1 MAKKWTEAQKHCI
14 EATGGTLLVSAAAG
28 SGKTSVLVERVLRRI
43 TTGGDIDR
51 LLIVTFTKA
60 AAAEMKQ
67 RLSTGLSA
75 AVAAAPDNA
84 HLLRQQLLLPCAM
97 ITTIDGF
104 CAALLREHFDLLG
117 LSPRFRVLEDTAGE
131 LMKNEALEETLE
143 RFYAA
148 RDPHFLELCDLLN
161 GRRDDSGIKEAVLSA
176 YAFISAEAFPLTW
189 LRQGCGALPD
199 DMPLSDT
206 PWGKILRRYA
216 AEQIGFFAEQ
226 IETVAAPFAPLPEA
240 AGYFDRLMTDVRLLE
255 QCSLALS
262 DTDNDWDRCIY
273 LLGAAVPESLPAAKG
288 LNADCAAAVKAVYK
302 TVREGIRE
310 KLLPLFGESEAA
322 ARADIAAS
330 LPRLAAFC
338 TLVET
343 FDNSYTAK
351 KAADGAVDFSDLE
364 HLSLRLLCDENG
376 APTPLAKELGA
387 RYDEI
392 LVDEYQDT
400 NHVQDTLFA
409 ALSADGSTPL
419 FMVGDVK
426 QSIYGFRQ
434 AMPEIFM
441 QKKAAFAP
449 FDGVHYP
456 AAITL
461 GENFRSRKAVTD
473 TVNFVFSQ
481 LMTAPFCGI
490 DYKDGEALIP
500 RATYP
505 PSDCTAEVLLM
516 DNPFADK
523 EMKAAELEARLIAM
537 RIGELMQTQKTAENG
552 SLRPLRFGDICI
564 LLRSRTDHAATYAA
578 VLEQYGIPAST
589 DAPTPFFETNEV
601 RTAIALLSVIDNP
614 LQDVPLLTALLSP
627 VGGFSADE
635 VASLRLLTPDGAL
648 YTALTT
654 AAAGNDALA
663 AKAAAFA
670 ATLSRFRRLAA
681 TVSAGTLLSAILDET
696 PLASAA
702 AADVGGAVRVANLR
716 QLLQMAHDYEQ
727 NSFRGLSGFV
737 RQLSRL
743 QAENPALAAATPAG
757 GENAVHILTVHGSKG
772 LEFPVV
778 FLSHL
783 FKECGKDISRR
794 SLLLHSTAGVA
805 LSGGDSDT
813 LTARRTVSQNGV
825 MTAVKY
831 TSAAEEVRVLYVAM
845 TRARE
850 KLITV
855 FLRKNLPARLQTL
868 ARCLPRGETT
878 DRPRMMAH
886 PSFGDWLLS
895 AFLRHP
901 DAVLLRDMAGGLVET
916 LPAEGALFCRLV
928 DPAELPAA
936 DGAKA
941 PPPANAETVAAL
953 KEHMAYR
960 YPFAALAGV
969 PAKLA
974 VSALAH
980 RQTQADYIA
989 ARRPAF
995 LAEDGMTPAERG
1007 TALHTFMQYADYAAA
1022 AADVTAEANR
1032 LLADDFLTPAQRQ
1045 ALDLTR
1051 LSRFFESAL
1060 FARICEAPRIWREY
1074 AFTMPLPARAFDDT
1088 LPEAAAD
1095 EPIMIQG
1102 IADCVFEEDGALVI
1116 VDYKTDRVRDSAVLR
1131 ERYKEQLSLYR
1142 RALSETLSLPIK
1154 ETLLYAFYT
1163 GETVEV

>member
-1 MAKKWTEAQKHCI
+1 MARTWTDAQKHCI
-14 EATGGTLLVSAAAG
+14 EATDGTLLVSAAAG

-67 RLSTGLSA
+67 RLSAGLSA
-75 AVAAAPDNA
+75 AVAAFPENA

-104 CAALLREHFDLLG
+104 CAALLREHFDILG
-117 LSPRFRVLEDTAGE
+117 LSPRFRVLEDTAGT

-143 RFYAA
+143 QFYAA

-161 GRRDDSGIKEAVLSA
+161 GRRDDRGIKDAVLSA

-189 LRQGCGALPD
+189 LRQSCGALPD
-199 DMPLSDT
+199 GTALSDT

-240 AGYFDRLMTDVRLLE
+240 AGYYDRLMTDVRLLE
-255 QCSLALS
+255 QCALALS
-262 DTDNDWDRCIY
+262 DADNDWDRCIY
-273 LLGAAVPESLPAAKG
+273 LLGAAVPGRLPAAKG
-288 LNADCAAAVKAVYK
+288 LDTECADAVKAAYG
-302 TVREGIRE
+302 TLRDTIRK

-322 ARADIAAS
+322 ARADIAGT

-338 TLVET
+338 SLVEA
-343 FDNSYTAK
+343 FDSRYLAK

-376 APTPLAKELGA
+376 APTPLAKDIGA
-387 RYDEI
+387 RFDEI

-400 NHVQDTLFA
+400 NHVQDTLFSM
-409 ALSADGSTPL
+409 LSEGGTPL

-449 FDGVHYP
+449 FDGEHYP
-456 AAITL
+456 AVITL
-461 GENFRSRKAVTD
+461 GENFRSRKSVTD

-500 RATYP
+500 KATYP
-505 PSDCTAEVLLM
+505 AADCTTELLLM

-537 RIGELMQTQKTAENG
+537 RIGELMQSQTVTENG

-564 LLRSRTDHAATYAA
+564 LLRSRSDHAATYAA
-578 VLEQYGIPAST
+578 VFEQYGIPAST
-589 DAPTPFFETNEV
+589 DAPTPFFETTEV
-601 RTAIALLSVIDNP
+601 RTAVALLEVIDNP
-614 LQDVPLLTALLSP
+614 LLDVPLFTALLSP
-627 VGGFSADE
+627 VGGFCADD
-635 VASLRLLTPDGAL
+635 VAALRIAQPSGAL
-648 YTALTT
+648 YTALT
-654 AAAGNDALA
+654 AAAAEDGALA
-663 AKAAAFA
+663 QKAATFT
-670 ATLSRFRRLAA
+670 ATLAHFRRLGA
-681 TVSAGTLLSAILDET
+681 TVSAGELLAALFDET
-696 PLASAA
+696 PLLAAA

-727 NSFRGLSGFV
+727 NSFKGLSGFV
-737 RQLSRL
+737 RQLARL
-743 QAENPALAAATPAG
+743 QAENPSLAAAAPAG
-757 GENAVHILTVHGSKG
+757 GENAVHIMTVHGSKG

-778 FLSHL
+778 FLSNL
-783 FKECGKDISRR
+783 FRKCGGDISRR
-794 SLLLHSTAGVA
+794 SLLLHSEAGVA
-805 LSGGDSDT
+805 LSAGDSDT

-831 TSAAEEVRVLYVAM
+831 TSAAEELRVLYVAM

-850 KLITV
+850 KLIAV
-855 FLRKNLPARLQTL
+855 FLQKNLPARLQTL
-868 ARCLPRGETT
+868 ARCLPRGKTL

-901 DAVLLRDMAGGLVET
+901 DAVLLRDMAGSLVET
-916 LPAEGALFCRLV
+916 LPAEGSLFCRLV
-928 DPAELPAA
+928 DVNVLPAA
-936 DGAKA
+936 NAVKT
-941 PPPANAETVAAL
+941 PPPADAETAAAL
-953 KEHMAYR
+953 KAHMAYR
-960 YPFAALAGV
+960 YPFAALSGV
-969 PAKLA
+969 PVKLA

-980 RQTQADYIA
+980 RKAQADYIA
-989 ARRPAF
+989 TRRPAF

-1007 TALHTFMQYADYAAA
+1007 TALHTFMQYADYMAA
-1022 AADVTAEANR
+1022 AADVKAEADR
-1032 LLADDFLTPAQRQ
+1032 LLADDFLTAAQRD
-1045 ALDLTR
+1045 ALDLDR
-1051 LSRFFESAL
+1051 LSRFFEGPL
-1060 FARICEAPRIWREY
+1060 FARMCKASRLWREY
-1074 AFTMPLPARAFDDT
+1074 AFTMPLAARVFDPT
-1088 LPEAAAD
+1088 LPKAAEN
-1095 EPIMIQG
+1095 EPLMVQG

-1116 VDYKTDRVRDSAVLR
+1116 VDYKTDRVRDPAVLR

-1142 RALSETLSLPIK
+1142 RALSETLSLPVG